1 MARFTRILPNEHV
14 FIAGKTGSGK
24 SYLAERYLAGF
35 KHVVMLDTKGEMYD
49 RFMRGQKPLWIGV
62 DDDEV
67 TLVTRI
73 MELEKASTPKIIYSP
88 DYKEMKE
95 EYYDAFFEWC
105 YLRRNCIVWV
115 DEAMSVSP
123 NPHRIPE
130 HYMAILTRGR
140 SRNTAVWSLT
150 QRPKGIANVI
160 MSEATH
166 FFIFTLQLLDD
177 RKKIV
182 DITGVPEFLEPPPK
196 HVFWYWKQGMDR
208 AILARLTE
216 RG

>member
-1 MARFTRILPNEHV
+1 MARILPSEHV
-14 FIAGKTGSGK
+14 FIAGQTGSGK

-35 KHVVMLDTKGEMYD
+35 PYVVMLDTKGEMLD
-49 RFMRGQKPLWIGV
+49 RWLQRKKPLWVGV
-62 DDDEV
+62 PDDEV
-67 TLVTRI
+67 TLVQH
-73 MELEKASTPKIIYSP
+73 LEEIDKVDTPKIIYSP
-88 DYKEMKE
+88 SFEELNE
-95 EYYDAFFEWC
+95 EYYNAFFQWC
-105 YLRRNCIVWV
+105 YFRRNTVVWV

-130 HYMAILTRGR
+130 YYKAILTRGR

-166 FFIFTLQLLDD
+166 FFVFRLQMEQD
-177 RKKIV
+177 RERIA
-182 DITGVPEFLEPPPK
+182 DITGAPEFYEIPPK
-196 HVFWYWKQGMDR
+196 YHFWYFRQGMER
-208 AILARLTE
+208 PILARLVE